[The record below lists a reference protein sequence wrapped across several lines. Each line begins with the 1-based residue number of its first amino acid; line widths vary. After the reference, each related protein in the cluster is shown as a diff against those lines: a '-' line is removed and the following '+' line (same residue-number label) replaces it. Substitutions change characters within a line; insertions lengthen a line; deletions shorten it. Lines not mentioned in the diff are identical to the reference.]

1 MDKELFQRDPRDFA
15 LGLVDDGMID
25 PMMLLTAALNWMSHD
40 EVREML
46 DANELSPRFDD
57 EDEEWDGQ
65 PDEAQEWHDF
75 DPDCRGVDKNPKGSI
90 IET

>member
-15 LGLVDDGMID
+15 LGLVDDGLID
-25 PMMLLTAALNWMSHD
+25 PMMLLQAALNWMSHD

-46 DANELSPRFDD
+46 DANELSPRFTYDDPEED
-57 EDEEWDGQ
+57 EDWDGQ

-75 DPDCRGVDKNPKGSI
+75 DPDC
-90 IET
+90 

>member
-15 LGLVDDGMID
+15 LGLVDDGLID
-25 PMMLLTAALNWMSHD
+25 PVMLLTAALNWMSHD

-46 DANELSPRFDD
+46 DANELSPRFTYDD
-57 EDEEWDGQ
+57 PEEDEEWDGQ

-75 DPDCRGVDKNPKGSI
+75 DPDC
-90 IET
+90 

>member
-75 DPDCRGVDKNPKGSI
+75 NPDC
-90 IET
+90 